1 MTTFDL
7 TPKQQEANALL
18 ASDAQHVMLLGGSR
32 SGKTFLLV
40 RGICMRAIKAAKSRH
55 AVLRFRFNHVKQS
68 IVLDTFPM
76 TMANL
81 TWRRRSQMCPARSSV
96 SRSASTRDYVVV
108 VDWSGADVSVG
119 LGSETAR
126 VVDFDRNLN

>member
-68 IVLDTFPM
+68 IVLDTFPKVM
-76 TMANL
+76 GLCFPQVKYELNKSDWYATLPNDSEIWFGGL
-81 TWRRRSQMCPARSSV
+81 DDKERSEKV
-96 SRSASTRDYVVV
+96 
-108 VDWSGADVSVG
+108 
-119 LGSETAR
+119 LGNEYAT
-126 VVDFDRNLN
+126 VLLNEC